1 VSEFSLIS
9 PQQINDELSRHLED
23 DAALERKAM
32 LGFAYA
38 RKHYTMT

>member
-1 VSEFSLIS
+1 VPEYLLIS
-9 PQQINDELSRHLED
+9 PQQIDDELSHHLQD